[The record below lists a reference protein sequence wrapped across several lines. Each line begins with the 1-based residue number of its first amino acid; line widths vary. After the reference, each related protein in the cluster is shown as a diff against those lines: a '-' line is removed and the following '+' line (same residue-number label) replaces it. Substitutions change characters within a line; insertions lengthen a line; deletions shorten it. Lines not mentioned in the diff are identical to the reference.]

1 MKEEL
6 VLTVKSGY
14 AFIGNTLPIGA
25 AVINGEV
32 IKEAPVKI
40 PLATLNRHGLIA
52 GATGTGKTKTL
63 QLLAEGLSSNGVSVM
78 LMDIKGDLSG
88 IARPGTENERI
99 KSRHES
105 LGMAWKPEQFPCEFL
120 SLSEEK
126 GVRLRATVSEFGPV
140 LFSKI
145 LDLNDTQSGVVSLV
159 FKYADDKE
167 LPLLD
172 IKDFKKVLNYL
183 TDEGKSEIKKNYGAI
198 STASASTILRKLIE
212 IEEQGADLFFGET
225 SFDVNDL
232 LRMDENGKGYIHI
245 VRLADIQDRPKLF
258 STFMLCLLAEI
269 YQQFPEEGD
278 MEQPKLVL
286 FIDEAHLIFKE
297 ASKALLDQLETII
310 KLIRSKGVGIIFC
323 TQTPVD
329 IPSSIL
335 GQLGLKVQHAL
346 RAFTANDRKAIKMVT
361 ENYPETKFY
370 EVGELITALG
380 IGEALVTALSER
392 GIPTP
397 LVHTCLAAP
406 HSRMDVLTAD
416 ELESFTASSPLA
428 RKYNAVVDRES
439 AYELLQAK
447 LEKAARPEPV
457 LRTAKDKK
465 VNKEGSEGS
474 IIGDALDST
483 VGRHIT
489 RTIVREVTR
498 GLMGVLGLGGSSRR
512 GKRSLF

>member
-1 MKEEL
+1 M
-6 VLTVKSGY
+6 
-14 AFIGNTLPIGA
+14 
-25 AVINGEV
+25 
-32 IKEAPVKI
+32 
-40 PLATLNRHGLIA
+40 
-52 GATGTGKTKTL
+52 
-63 QLLAEGLSSNGVSVM
+63 
-78 LMDIKGDLSG
+78 
-88 IARPGTENERI
+88 
-99 KSRHES
+99 
-105 LGMAWKPEQFPCEFL
+105 
-120 SLSEEK
+120 
-126 GVRLRATVSEFGPV
+126 
-140 LFSKI
+140 
-145 LDLNDTQSGVVSLV
+145 
-159 FKYADDKE
+159 
-167 LPLLD
+167 
-172 IKDFKKVLNYL
+172 
-183 TDEGKSEIKKNYGAI
+183 
-198 STASASTILRKLIE
+198 
-212 IEEQGADLFFGET
+212 
-225 SFDVNDL
+225 
-232 LRMDENGKGYIHI
+232 
-245 VRLADIQDRPKLF
+245 
-258 STFMLCLLAEI
+258 
-269 YQQFPEEGD
+269 
-278 MEQPKLVL
+278 
-286 FIDEAHLIFKE
+286 
-297 ASKALLDQLETII
+297 
-310 KLIRSKGVGIIFC
+310 
-323 TQTPVD
+323 D

>member
-6 VLTVKSGY
+6 VLAVQSGY
-14 AFIGNTLPIGA
+14 TFKGNTLPIGA

-32 IKEAPVKI
+32 LKEAPVRI

-63 QLLAEGLSSNGVSVM
+63 QVLAEGLSSNGVSVL

-88 IARPGTENERI
+88 IARPGTVNDRI
-99 KSRHES
+99 RSRHES
-105 LGMAWKPEQFPCEFL
+105 LGIEWKSEQFPCEFL

-126 GVRLRATVSEFGPV
+126 GARLRATVSEFGPV

-159 FKYADDKE
+159 FKYSDDKE

-183 TDEGKSEIKKNYGAI
+183 TNEGKAEIKNDYGAI

-232 LRMDENGKGYIHI
+232 LRMDDSGKGYIHI
-245 VRLADIQDRPKLF
+245 VRLADIQDKPKLF

-329 IPSSIL
+329 IPPSIL

-346 RAFTANDRKAIKMVT
+346 RAFTANDRKAIKMVS

-370 EVGELITALG
+370 DVSELITALG
-380 IGEALVTALSER
+380 IGEALVTALSEK

-406 HSRMDVLTAD
+406 HSRMDVLTPD
-416 ELESFTASSPLA
+416 ELEALTAASPLV
-428 RKYNAVVDRES
+428 RKYNTEVDRES

-447 LEKAARPEPV
+447 LEEAAQVEP
-457 LRTAKDKK
+457 AAPAQKEKK
-465 VNKEGSEGS
+465 VKKEEEEGSV
-474 IIGDALDST
+474 IGEALDST
-483 VGRHIT
+483 VGRQVT

-512 GKRSLF
+512 RKRSLF